1 MNVLLTGATGFLGQ
15 YLLLELIRR
24 GHIVWALYRNEEKR
38 AETARFVTGLIEPR
52 NEKSLH
58 WFRGDLLRIHEMWDG
73 LRREHPGL
81 DDVDTVLHSAAS
93 VRFRENDLGDPMRTN
108 VGSAKSIKS
117 LVERTGMQAH
127 IVSTAYVCGLV
138 RGEIVRE
145 VLHPDPSFLNI
156 YEQSKW
162 EAEQIWDGN
171 ATILRP
177 SIIVGD
183 SKSGRCISFTGW
195 YIAVKALHKLDQ
207 AFGPGDSSARR
218 SFRIAVPADPDATS
232 NVVPVDYVAEAAI
245 RIVENPSNH
254 NRIFHLTH
262 PDPPTH
268 QWSHE
273 VLGRRF
279 NITGLRLVGSIA
291 EASKPNSEVIR
302 MLRDQTRPVLSYF
315 VNNPIFDRSNV
326 EQALPDLHVPS
337 LDEEMFNKLI
347 AYAIKV
353 NWGKP

>member
-24 GHIVWALYRNEEKR
+24 GHTVWALYRNEEKR
-38 AETARFVTGLIEPR
+38 AQTTRFVTGLIESR
-52 NEKSLH
+52 KDESLH
-58 WFRGDLLRIHEMWDG
+58 WIRGDVLRIHEMWDG
-73 LRREHPGL
+73 LRRDHPSL
-81 DDVDTVLHSAAS
+81 DDVDTVLHCAAS
-93 VRFRENDLGDPMRTN
+93 VRFKENDLGDPTRTN
-108 VGSAKSIKS
+108 VGSARSIKS
-117 LVERTGMQAH
+117 LVERGGIQAH

-145 VLHPDPSFLNI
+145 VLHPDPSFLNV
-156 YEQSKW
+156 YERSKW
-162 EAEQIWDGN
+162 EAEQIWGGN

-183 SKSGRCISFTGW
+183 SKSGRCVSFTGW

-207 AFGPGDSSARR
+207 VFGRGDSSARR
-218 SFRIAVPADPDATS
+218 SFRLDVPADPGATS

-245 RIVENPSNH
+245 RIVENPLNH

-268 QWSHE
+268 QWSLE
-273 VLGRRF
+273 VLCKRF
-279 NITGLRLVGSIA
+279 NITGLRLLWTNA
-291 EASKPNSEVIR
+291 DASKPSNEVIR
-302 MLRDQTRPVLSYF
+302 MLQEQTKPVLSYF
-315 VNNPIFDRSNV
+315 ENNPIFDRTNV
-326 EQALPDLHVPS
+326 AQALPDLHVPS

-347 AYAIKV
+347 AYAIKT